1 MKKAGEESP
10 AVEAQYS
17 TQSTIHLMLGPRQ
30 AKLSDGCGH
39 FRLARQNEAAR
50 AADAAR
56 EVNGAVYGERLK

>member
-1 MKKAGEESP
+1 MQGKWN
-10 AVEAQYS
+10 Y
-17 TQSTIHLMLGPRQ
+17 
-30 AKLSDGCGH
+30 